1 MNLYHTVTITGV
13 IVTIVNEINDLREKS
28 LLQGVGGVFFGQ
40 VLGGLGYRNA
50 PLIFLK

>member
-28 LLQGVGGVFFGQ
+28 LLQGGGGCVFWAGFRGFG
-40 VLGGLGYRNA
+40 
-50 PLIFLK
+50 I